1 MNNLKTWV
9 KESNNIVIFT
19 GAGISTES
27 GIPDFRSPGGIW
39 SKMQPIMFQDFMSSE
54 ESQIESWKRKF
65 VIDQDMK
72 IAKPNIGH
80 KIIAELYSANKVS
93 YVLTQN
99 IDNLHHDSGIAP
111 DKIIE
116 LHGNSTYAKCLDC
129 EKRYEL
135 DYIKKFLE
143 DKKNNYTQSPKCLV
157 CNGIIKSATI
167 SFGQPMPE
175 KEMKIAEEAS
185 INCDLFV
192 AIGSS
197 LKVYPAAGLPIL
209 AKNNGAKLVIL
220 NREPTELDSIA
231 NEVINKE
238 IGETLEHLL
247 T

>member
-1 MNNLKTWV
+1 MNKLKSWV
-9 KESNNIVIFT
+9 KEFNNIVVFT

-39 SKMQPIMFQDFMSSE
+39 TKMAPIMFQDFMSSE
-54 ESQIESWKRKF
+54 DSQLESWKRKF

-80 KIIAELYSANKVS
+80 EVIAKLFSLNKIS

-99 IDNLHHDSGIAP
+99 IDNLHHDSGIP
-111 DKIIE
+111 SNRIIE

-129 EKRYEL
+129 QKRYEL
-135 DYIKKFLE
+135 DYIKKILE
-143 DKKNNYTQSPKCLV
+143 KKNNNYSHPPKCLD

-175 KEMKIAEEAS
+175 KEMKIAEKAS
-185 INCDLFV
+185 INCALFI

-238 IGETLEHLL
+238 IGETLAHLL

>member
-80 KIIAELYSANKVS
+80 KVLAELYATNKVS

-99 IDNLHHDSGIAP
+99 IDNLHHDSGIPP

-143 DKKNNYTQSPKCLV
+143 GKKNNYTQSPKCLV

-185 INCDLFV
+185 INCDLFI

-197 LKVYPAAGLPIL
+197 LKVYPAAGLLIL

-220 NREPTELDSIA
+220 NREPTDLDSIA

>member
-1 MNNLKTWV
+1 
-9 KESNNIVIFT
+9 
-19 GAGISTES
+19 
-27 GIPDFRSPGGIW
+27 
-39 SKMQPIMFQDFMSSE
+39 MQPIMFQDFMSSE

-80 KIIAELYSANKVS
+80 KVLAELYAANKVS

-99 IDNLHHDSGIAP
+99 IDNLHHDSGIPP

-143 DKKNNYTQSPKCLV
+143 GKKNNYTQSPKCLV

-185 INCDLFV
+185 INCDLFI

-197 LKVYPAAGLPIL
+197 LKVYPAAGLLIL

-220 NREPTELDSIA
+220 NREPTDLDSIA

>member
-39 SKMQPIMFQDFMSSE
+39 TKMQPIMFQDFMSSE

-80 KIIAELYSANKVS
+80 KVLAELYAANKVS

-129 EKRYEL
+129 KKRYEL
-135 DYIKKFLE
+135 DYIKMFLE
-143 DKKNNYTQSPKCLV
+143 HKINNYTQPPKCLD

-185 INCDLFV
+185 INCDLFI

>member
-39 SKMQPIMFQDFMSSE
+39 TKMQPIMFQDFMSSE

-80 KIIAELYSANKVS
+80 KVLAELYAANKVS

-99 IDNLHHDSGIAP
+99 IDNLHHDSGISP

-143 DKKNNYTQSPKCLV
+143 GKKNNYTQSPKCLV

-185 INCDLFV
+185 INCDLFI

-197 LKVYPAAGLPIL
+197 LKVYPAAGLLIL
-209 AKNNGAKLVIL
+209 ARNNGAKLVIL
-220 NREPTELDSIA
+220 NREPTDLDSIA

>member
-39 SKMQPIMFQDFMSSE
+39 TKMQPIMFQDFMSSE

-80 KIIAELYSANKVS
+80 KVLAELYATNKVS

-99 IDNLHHDSGIAP
+99 IDNLHHDSGIPP

-143 DKKNNYTQSPKCLV
+143 GKKNNYTQSPKCLV

-185 INCDLFV
+185 INCDLFI

-197 LKVYPAAGLPIL
+197 LKVYPAAGLLIL

-220 NREPTELDSIA
+220 NREPTDLDSIA

>member
-39 SKMQPIMFQDFMSSE
+39 TKMQPIMFQDFMSSE

-80 KIIAELYSANKVS
+80 KVLVELYAANKVS

-116 LHGNSTYAKCLDC
+116 LHGNSSYAKCLDC

-143 DKKNNYTQSPKCLV
+143 GKKNNYTQSPKCLV

-185 INCDLFV
+185 INCDLFI

-197 LKVYPAAGLPIL
+197 LKVYPAAGLLIL

-220 NREPTELDSIA
+220 NREPTDLDSIA